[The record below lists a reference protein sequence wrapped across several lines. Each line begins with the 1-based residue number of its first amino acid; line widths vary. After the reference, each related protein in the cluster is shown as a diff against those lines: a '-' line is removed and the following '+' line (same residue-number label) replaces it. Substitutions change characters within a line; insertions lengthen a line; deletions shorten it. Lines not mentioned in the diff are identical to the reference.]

1 MNLTQLRAHRRW
13 ALRLLCVLL
22 VASALLPVLA
32 GCSLHSGGDALA
44 FLRDGQLWT
53 IHSDGSQ
60 PLQLTG
66 SHVVGF
72 AWSPDHHELV
82 LRIAAVPAPTPPTG
96 IRAAPAAPGDIAAVS
111 INGGAALQL
120 TPTSAGLSRGDAWWN
135 PNGNRILY
143 TERAAPP
150 PQPAT
155 FVVSQ
160 VDQPVG
166 IARHPLLNVAGL
178 PVLSPDGMRVAAV
191 SPDGVLLLG
200 PPGQAGRSIASDVL
214 RTLPGMSRPARVL
227 WQPGHDALL
236 YALAAPTGVTLDLR
250 SLSGSVREVVTLP
263 AVLDYAFAPDGSLL
277 LVREPTRFSLWSVSQ
292 PGQPL
297 WTWPETDPLA
307 LPSWSPDGHQVLVQN
322 GAGLQL
328 ADLRTKTVHALLT
341 YEQSQMQAPP
351 DAHTDWHP
359 AAGSPWATD
368 GHALVFAAATGA
380 SWQGRPLPQ
389 PHGATSGLY
398 VVSITSGTVGR
409 PVLVDSGDDRAPS
422 WSFLDPSTAFLMA
435 S

>member
-1 MNLTQLRAHRRW
+1 
-13 ALRLLCVLL
+13 
-22 VASALLPVLA
+22 
-32 GCSLHSGGDALA
+32 
-44 FLRDGQLWT
+44 
-53 IHSDGSQ
+53 
-60 PLQLTG
+60 
-66 SHVVGF
+66 
-72 AWSPDHHELV
+72 
-82 LRIAAVPAPTPPTG
+82 
-96 IRAAPAAPGDIAAVS
+96 
-111 INGGAALQL
+111 
-120 TPTSAGLSRGDAWWN
+120 
-135 PNGNRILY
+135 
-143 TERAAPP
+143 
-150 PQPAT
+150 
-155 FVVSQ
+155 
-160 VDQPVG
+160 
-166 IARHPLLNVAGL
+166 
-178 PVLSPDGMRVAAV
+178 
-191 SPDGVLLLG
+191 
-200 PPGQAGRSIASDVL
+200 
-214 RTLPGMSRPARVL
+214 MSRPARVL

-351 DAHTDWHP
+351 DAQTDWHP

-380 SWQGRPLPQ
+380 SWQGRPLPP